1 VLLSAASGGLR
12 IMPNDLDDS
21 SIRVALAVEPNTGGH
36 VAATLTALRNALE
49 GIHQFPVGVVDRLFG
64 LLQVSDGLVDVCS
77 VELNNRTTSGA
88 RQLQISVQ
96 PSQCLLGLVAATR
109 ARDWKR
115 LIALIDKHEMAP
127 QQ

>member
-1 VLLSAASGGLR
+1 MQLC
-12 IMPNDLDDS
+12 DLHDS
-21 SIRVALAVEPNTGGH
+21 SVCVALVVEPNAGAQ
-36 VAATLTALRNALE
+36 VADTLTALRNALE
-49 GIHQFPVGVVDRLFG
+49 GVHQFPVGVVDRLFG
-64 LLQVSDGLVDVCS
+64 LLQVGDGLFDVCS
-77 VELNNRTTSGA
+77 VELNDRTTSGA

-115 LIALIDKHEMAP
+115 LIALIDEHEMAP